1 MENKESS
8 TLPLSST
15 SQASTTHVKQL
26 QPVTSSGGHDL
37 ARDLVWQRDPDCCKD
52 PAVGQGQQIKQV
64 HVKFP
69 DSTGTPVVPAVSVP
83 YSYQGSSTTTMSTS
97 SGDNISTGIIPTFQQ
112 PNVYTG
118 LTPENIVTY
127 MPATNP
133 QAVVVDT
140 DGNRIQQNPVIQQN
154 IPFSG
159 YQVPSNII
167 PVQFS
172 TNNQQYVSMQAP
184 GTIAPQQQ
192 QVTFNY
198 PRLVPF
204 NPQTIVMPRMPVGN
218 PQISP
223 KLSNLNVTVA
233 NQVVQTPGS
242 LNMMA
247 ATQVSSPV
255 MTSPIAQ
262 SPTAVTS
269 PGTESVKSPT
279 YVYMCNKC
287 NYVTPYRSS
296 FKTHYSSHI
305 QYKPFQCAYCDHST
319 IMKQPMQK
327 HVKLKHAIEDSEG
340 FTYESDSKKENII
353 DFFCNQCRSTMNMEE
368 AKSYLAKFEGSQE
381 KLKPGPAKRKISKDF
396 QNENDENTPK
406 RKKTFS
412 WSENCNEKEDDLDE
426 NTGARTK
433 KSQVSSHLK
442 TSGKARKKLNSDSK
456 TFVKPRKFPGFGK
469 KFLPQTFS
477 AKTFCCHLCEFKSAS
492 HRGLKKH
499 CEWRHPEKRIKCEKC
514 SYFTYVEEE
523 FQTHV
528 KNNQCDSDANLL
540 STKRERSK
548 SPEKSAARARKP
560 VGNTEENKGM
570 TISDT
575 LSGETSDDSSN
586 DEIQLNCPHCNF
598 VSDPFALKRHLFFY
612 HKECDWRCKHC
623 GFISSSKKEVV
634 RHSNKTHTDSQ
645 PSVVQTFADISSLM
659 SEDVAEQE
667 KATPPD
673 KDISENEKVV
683 GKHRLIDCDFI
694 KTNRKRLVLGKKR
707 GSTLVNGQSGTED
720 KLQII
725 KVSGAEKK
733 SLNIK
738 RGGRKREEKEVDGKI
753 YLS

>member
-8 TLPLSST
+8 TLPLSGT
-15 SQASTTHVKQL
+15 SQPEQTSTAHVKQL
-26 QPVTSSGGHDL
+26 QPVPSSGGHDL
-37 ARDLVWQRDPDCCKD
+37 ARDLVWQRDPDCSKD
-52 PAVGQGQQIKQV
+52 PAVGQGQQINQV

-69 DSTGTPVVPAVSVP
+69 DSTGTPILPAVSVP
-83 YSYQGSSTTTMSTS
+83 YSYRGPSTATMSTS
-97 SGDNISTGIIPTFQQ
+97 SGDNVSTGIIPTFQQ

-118 LTPENIVTY
+118 LRPENIVTY
-127 MPATNP
+127 IPSTNP

-154 IPFSG
+154 IPFAG
-159 YQVPSNII
+159 YQVPSNMI

-184 GTIAPQQQ
+184 GTIAQQQQ
-192 QVTFNY
+192 QVTFSY

-204 NPQTIVMPRMPVGN
+204 NPQTMAMPRMQVSN
-218 PQISP
+218 PQIAP
-223 KLSNLNVTVA
+223 KLSNLNVAVA

-242 LNMMA
+242 LNIMA

-262 SPTAVTS
+262 SPTTVAS

-381 KLKPGPAKRKISKDF
+381 KLKPGPTKRKLSKDF
-396 QNENDENTPK
+396 QNEDDEYTPK

-412 WSENCNEKEDDLDE
+412 WSENYNEEEDDPDQ

-433 KSQVSSHLK
+433 KSPVSSCLK
-442 TSGKARKKLNSDSK
+442 TKGRPRKILNSDGK
-456 TFVKPRKFPGFGK
+456 TFGKPRKFPGFGK
-469 KFLPQTFS
+469 KYLPQTFNV
-477 AKTFCCHLCEFKSAS
+477 KTILCHFCEFKSAS

-499 CEWRHPEKRIKCEKC
+499 CEWRHPEKRIKCKKC
-514 SYFTYVEEE
+514 TYFTYFEEE
-523 FQTHV
+523 FQTHL
-528 KNNQCDSDANLL
+528 KNIQCDSDINLL

-548 SPEKSAARARKP
+548 SPEKSAARSRKP
-560 VGNTEENKGM
+560 VSNTEENKGM

-575 LSGETSDDSSN
+575 LSGITSDDSSN

-634 RHSNKTHTDSQ
+634 RHSNKIHTDSQ

-659 SEDVAEQE
+659 PEDVAEQE

-683 GKHRLIDCDFI
+683 SKHRLIDRDFI
-694 KTNRKRLVLGKKR
+694 KTNRKRLVLGKKCV
-707 GSTLVNGQSGTED
+707 STLVNGQSGTED
-720 KLQII
+720 KLQI
-725 KVSGAEKK
+725 GAEKK

-738 RGGRKREEKEVDGKI
+738 RGGRKREEKEVHGKI